1 MGDGALDLIV
11 SGIHTKFA
19 EHIRSKE
26 LDSPKTKHQQA
37 SPVKEESVRKSK
49 SKTPFK
55 ETKKRQTEIIWETES
70 SSSSVSNPVIERPVI
85 WVDIVKKL
93 TVPPSEVNAQ
103 ETKPCTQKTPS
114 IWKVKKSA
122 QPTLLPDSFQ
132 RFLQRNLNLIA
143 EVHIA
148 KRRRSD
154 NRQIFRPQEDN
165 INWTSNA
172 PRPSEWLLKPTPP
185 RTRKRKYRAK
195 KSNHLELP
203 DGLQGT
209 HLKGREPRKNNTLQ
223 PRPQFEKMAK
233 ATKSQP
239 KPSND
244 QYDELDWIFDGSRV
258 TIQLPNPVQKQSS
271 KEKRRKRRRTK
282 KKIKVFDLKYFNIAF
297 IVYNNASIA
306 IHTNLTFTG

>member
-1 MGDGALDLIV
+1 MGDGSLDLIV
-11 SGIHTKFA
+11 SGIHTNFA

-26 LDSPKTKHQQA
+26 LDSPKTKHQRA
-37 SPVKEESVRKSK
+37 SPVKEEAVRKSK
-49 SKTPFK
+49 PKTSFK
-55 ETKKRQTEIIWETES
+55 VTKKRQTETIWETES
-70 SSSSVSNPVIERPVI
+70 SSSSVSNPVTERPVI

-93 TVPPSEVNAQ
+93 TVPPPEVNAQ
-103 ETKPCTQKTPS
+103 ETKPCIQKTSS

-122 QPTLLPDSFQ
+122 QQTLLPDSFQ

-148 KRRRSD
+148 KWRRSD

-172 PRPSEWLLKPTPP
+172 PRPSEWLLKPTLP
-185 RTRKRKYRAK
+185 RTRKRKYRGK
-195 KSNHLELP
+195 KSNLELP

-223 PRPQFEKMAK
+223 PRPQSKKIAK

-244 QYDELDWIFDGSRV
+244 QYDELDWIFDGSRL

-271 KEKRRKRRRTK
+271 KGKRRKRRRTK
-282 KKIKVFDLKYFNIAF
+282 KKIKVFSNRF
-297 IVYNNASIA
+297 SI
-306 IHTNLTFTG
+306 